1 MSDVLPVIA
10 ESRIA
15 PAVFAGVLAAV
26 NSPAAPDAA
35 ALYEIPLSWGLDPA
49 VALAFFRH
57 ESRCGTQ
64 GVAVRT
70 RNWGNLRKGQGNH
83 LRNAEGW
90 AWYATWADGLRD
102 WCTLIATV
110 YVPRGHTTVETIV
123 PVYAPSSD
131 GNVPAAYVG
140 AVRADV
146 ARWQAQSAAIADP
159 WAGWGAA
166 VLAPVQLQVQGTSGT
181 AQPRCAPALS
191 RTAHAGLE
199 AGGFERLGGGAPRWP
214 RPGAP
219 AGTEP

>member
-1 MSDVLPVIA
+1 MSDALPVMA

-131 GNVPAAYVG
+131 GNVPAAYIA

-159 WAGWGAA
+159 WAGWGEAA
-166 VLAPVQLQVQGTSGT
+166 PLAREHAIPRRWAREGNLGAALGPEIYRPDGGASVQWF
-181 AQPRCAPALS
+181 
-191 RTAHAGLE
+191 AHGAILW
-199 AGGFERLGGGAPRWP
+199 LGGDR
-214 RPGAP
+214 
-219 AGTEP
+219 TEVVRG